1 MSQDAGDLLDEQL
14 LLLKQKKAVAREL
27 LDRGRSADEVLAHEI
42 ANDLAG
48 IRFVIR
54 AALNG
59 CAPGPRRDEL
69 EALELEAREIFR
81 EVVRPAS
88 ERRAPDGIGG
98 HFVSEIADQLIVAS

>member
-1 MSQDAGDLLDEQL
+1 MSRDAGDLLNEQL
-14 LLLKQKKAVAREL
+14 LLLKQKKSEAREL
-27 LDRGRSADEVLAHEI
+27 LDRGRNADEVLAHEI

-59 CAPGPRRDEL
+59 CALGPRRDEL
-69 EALELEAREIFR
+69 ELRELEAREILC

-88 ERRAPDGIGG
+88 EGRAPDGIGG
-98 HFVSEIADQLIVAS
+98 HLASEIADQLVVAS